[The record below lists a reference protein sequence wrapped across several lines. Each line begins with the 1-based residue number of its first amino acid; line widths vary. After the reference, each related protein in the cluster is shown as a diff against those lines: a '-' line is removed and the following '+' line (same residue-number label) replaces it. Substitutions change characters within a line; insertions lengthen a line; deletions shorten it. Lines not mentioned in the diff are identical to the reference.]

1 MQPAPPADPLAL
13 TDSIRS
19 TFSLEARGG
28 QFVSDDIAG
37 ARQRILEVSDGRC
50 RFEVADPG
58 EVIKFREA
66 HSYVGRLAIKFLSWD
81 CTANCET
88 SVYRT
93 PGHHVSLH
101 IPLSGGFRAQQNG
114 DWIAVGPGQI
124 LVVSAPG
131 LMLRRWNGPC
141 DLLNLMIGRDAV
153 LDTFGSTPGPYGI
166 SYHPL
171 ALIDLRGEATLA
183 RFIENLIS
191 DLGSPTSA
199 FADPAL
205 QPQVERLLLMLLAK
219 SMHAKRSALERRPSK
234 VAPYY
239 VRRAEDH
246 IARHFTSNLTVA
258 GIARASGVSLR
269 TLYYGFENYREQR
282 PLELL
287 RTTRLLHARRLLLEA
302 HAIGG
307 KVADIAKASGYG
319 NASQFARDYKM
330 QFGETPTATMR
341 AG

>member
-1 MQPAPPADPLAL
+1 MPSAATADPLEL
-13 TDSIRS
+13 TDWIRS
-19 TFSLEARGG
+19 TFSPEARGG
-28 QFVSDDIAG
+28 QFVAGDIAS
-37 ARQRILEVSDGRC
+37 ARQRILEMSDGRC
-50 RFEVADPG
+50 RFDVTDTGPFLQ
-58 EVIKFREA
+58 FREA
-66 HSYVGRLAIKFLSWD
+66 HSTVGRLAIKFLSWD
-81 CTANCET
+81 CNASCET

-93 PGHHVSLH
+93 ANHHVSLH
-101 IPLSGGFRAQQNG
+101 IPLRGGFRARQDG
-114 DWIAVGPGQI
+114 DWVAVGQGQI

-131 LMLRRWNGPC
+131 LTLRRWNTPC

-153 LDTFGSTPGPYGI
+153 LETFGPMPGPHGL

-171 ALIDLRGEATLA
+171 TLIDLHGEATLA

-191 DLGSPTSA
+191 DLGSSKSA

-205 QPQVERLLLMLLAK
+205 QPQVERLLLLLLAK
-219 SMHAKRSALERRPSK
+219 SMQAHRPALAHKTSK

-269 TLYYGFENYREQR
+269 TLYYGFENYRDQR

-307 KVADIAKASGYG
+307 KVADIATASGYG
-319 NASQFARDYKM
+319 NASQFARDYKK
-330 QFGETPTATMR
+330 QFGETPTTTMR